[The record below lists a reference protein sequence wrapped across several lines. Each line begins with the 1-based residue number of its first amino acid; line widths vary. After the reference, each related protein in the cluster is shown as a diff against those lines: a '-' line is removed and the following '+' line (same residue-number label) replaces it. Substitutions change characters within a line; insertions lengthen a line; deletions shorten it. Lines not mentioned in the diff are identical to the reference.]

1 MELRPAFGGNLYNIP
16 VLGSQGDGGSPMVC
30 EQNGVWKVVGMV
42 SWGIGCGTPGVPGVY
57 VNMAKFR
64 PWVETVLANAGIAS
78 K

>member
-1 MELRPAFGGNLYNIP
+1 
-16 VLGSQGDGGSPMVC
+16 MVC
-30 EQNGVWKVVGMV
+30 EQNGVWKVVGLV